1 MPELIE
7 SPASTGADTSAAST
21 TADTTGTPSSTSS
34 GSTQTASKFSYE
46 QDRSNWI
53 PPHRLTEESSK
64 RQQTEQRAQEYER
77 QNQELQR
84 RVQALAGVAPS
95 ADQQQADQ
103 QQGILA
109 ALVKV
114 APQLAP
120 LLQMS
125 EDQVQD
131 FFSRVN
137 NADSTNAHVWQNYGQ
152 QALGTI
158 WGKLGELSGGDLD
171 EASRE
176 DIREEFVNYLATDE
190 QRRLR
195 YEGGD
200 PKILDEFVARVSR
213 WVDRGR
219 RLGSQ
224 TNVQRLSR
232 PVPQGGRTAP
242 VVQGTRTKVAPGDI
256 DAAMDAAVKHLTER
270 GVGFNG

>member
-1 MPELIE
+1 MPEILE
-7 SPASTGADTSAAST
+7 SSTGTETPAAST
-21 TADTTGTPSSTSS
+21 TADTTGTPSSTSPAS
-34 GSTQTASKFSYE
+34 AQSSKFTYE

-64 RQQTEQRAQEYER
+64 RQTSEQRAQQFEQ

-84 RVQALAGVAPS
+84 RVQALAGVTPS
-95 ADQQQADQ
+95 AEQTASDQ

-131 FFSRVN
+131 FFARVN
-137 NADSTNAHVWQNYGQ
+137 SADSTNAHVWQNYGQ

-158 WGKLGELSGGDLD
+158 WSKLGELSGGDLD
-171 EASRE
+171 DASRE

-200 PKILDEFVARVSR
+200 PKILDEFVSRVSR